1 MAKSSVIFDAYYLIS
16 SESPSVEDLTGC
28 LLTIEYN
35 DGEKDIITLTS
46 DNITQP
52 ASNVIDVADGM
63 VVVTS
68 AENITYGSN
77 TFPSIGTYFRRR
89 ENKRASS
96 IFKGTLEKLNSKF
109 IDTDSLPKET
119 LKITVTLDTAISTVN
134 SLIYHSDK
142 TSDNIKI
149 CLDHG
154 GIPYVEFHF
163 YTTDSAAANDYEL
176 LTYSGYSNTLGY
188 MFTNAENGNL
198 LCINGHTVS
207 IYSSTA
213 KTELDSAVKTTEQT
227 LTDEEKAQARTNI
240 GAGTQYTLPE
250 ASSSE
255 LGGVKA
261 DDATETDTQVVRKGA
276 DGKLYTAAAVPQ
288 VQSDY
293 DQNNSE
299 QAGYI
304 KNRPFY
310 EDSSVNIT
318 WDGDTT
324 GKTSISAWEF
334 IYLISSETPSVEDLT
349 GATLS
354 KYVDDGTEQS
364 IVLTAEDVIQS
375 DNVIAISEIVFIALE
390 DNATYNTYVFPTKG
404 TYFLKSGNAYPYS
417 IFKGTLKKIDPKFID
432 MNSLPKETVKIT
444 VTYDSSTESY
454 SSDKDFNELQ
464 SLMKNNKIQYYMYIV
479 LYGVTASGHSVFG
492 YCGYDYDI
500 GYMFVDPNT
509 GDMISISQYNGVS
522 MYTSNIKGE
531 LSNTV
536 KTIEQELTDEQKT
549 QARENIEACD
559 RTHRYELISGMSNI
573 YNTINLLDTSSEYST
588 IGSIIQLKSIAKI
601 LMKSLIYTLIY
612 GHAETYDSILSVN
625 TYDNNLNSDATYEY
639 STSDT
644 GYSTVSAIDS
654 DNYKC
659 TLNIRN
665 VDCFEVYFIANT
677 STLTEEYSSSFSA
690 TGVYLKYLATP
701 SYASQ
706 YLRIKFKVLQYYK
719 LSDHYLDSTVERT
732 KNKVTAISDSVTDDQ
747 YPSALSVKTELDKTV
762 KTTEQTLTDEQK
774 AQARTNIGAGGPQV
788 QSDYTQNNSTQAD
801 YIKNR
806 PFYEYTAVDIT
817 WDGDT
822 AGKTEVDL
830 TSALGFNVYLV
841 SDATPSVEDLTGSTL
856 TIYDGSSS
864 MELSVS
870 ARALSENVIIG
881 SDGYVFVVLADN
893 SEVSGI
899 TFPSKG
905 TYLVSAGGSYVSRIT
920 KKAINKIDPKFIPNG
935 IDTLKVTVT
944 YNSSTDTY
952 SADKTSDDI
961 KTCLDNG
968 GIPYVY
974 YNKDV
979 YTYVGSWETGYSFRR
994 WTGGY
999 IFISSSSVSVLEE
1012 DLYEYT
1018 NRKVTAIDNTATDEQ
1033 YPSALAVKTELDK
1046 TIKITEQT
1054 LTDEQKS
1061 QARTNIGATDISLGL
1076 TGASAGQII
1085 RIKSVDESG
1094 MPTEWEAADSYHA
1107 ILKTWTAADLEETT

>member
-52 ASNVIDVADGM
+52 ASNVIDIADGM

-119 LKITVTLDTAISTVN
+119 LKITVTLDQAISTVN

-142 TSDNIKI
+142 TSDSIKV

-176 LTYSGYSNTLGY
+176 LTYSGYSNTMGY

-213 KTELDSAVKTTEQT
+213 KNELDSAVKTTEQT

-276 DGKLYTAAAVPQ
+276 DGKLYTAAAV
-288 VQSDY
+288 
-293 DQNNSE
+293 
-299 QAGYI
+299 
-304 KNRPFY
+304 
-310 EDSSVNIT
+310 T
-318 WDGDTT
+318 
-324 GKTSISAWEF
+324 
-334 IYLISSETPSVEDLT
+334 
-349 GATLS
+349 
-354 KYVDDGTEQS
+354 
-364 IVLTAEDVIQS
+364 
-375 DNVIAISEIVFIALE
+375 
-390 DNATYNTYVFPTKG
+390 
-404 TYFLKSGNAYPYS
+404 
-417 IFKGTLKKIDPKFID
+417 
-432 MNSLPKETVKIT
+432 
-444 VTYDSSTESY
+444 
-454 SSDKDFNELQ
+454 
-464 SLMKNNKIQYYMYIV
+464 
-479 LYGVTASGHSVFG
+479 
-492 YCGYDYDI
+492 
-500 GYMFVDPNT
+500 
-509 GDMISISQYNGVS
+509 
-522 MYTSNIKGE
+522 
-531 LSNTV
+531 
-536 KTIEQELTDEQKT
+536 
-549 QARENIEACD
+549 
-559 RTHRYELISGMSNI
+559 
-573 YNTINLLDTSSEYST
+573 
-588 IGSIIQLKSIAKI
+588 
-601 LMKSLIYTLIY
+601 
-612 GHAETYDSILSVN
+612 
-625 TYDNNLNSDATYEY
+625 
-639 STSDT
+639 
-644 GYSTVSAIDS
+644 
-654 DNYKC
+654 
-659 TLNIRN
+659 
-665 VDCFEVYFIANT
+665 
-677 STLTEEYSSSFSA
+677 
-690 TGVYLKYLATP
+690 
-701 SYASQ
+701 
-706 YLRIKFKVLQYYK
+706 
-719 LSDHYLDSTVERT
+719 
-732 KNKVTAISDSVTDDQ
+732 
-747 YPSALSVKTELDKTV
+747 
-762 KTTEQTLTDEQK
+762 
-774 AQARTNIGAGGPQV
+774 QV
-788 QSDYTQNNSTQAD
+788 QSDYTQNDNTQTD

-881 SDGYVFVVLADN
+881 SDGYVFVILADN
-893 SEVSGI
+893 SELNGI

-999 IFISSSSVSVLEE
+999 IFISSSSVSMLEE

-1033 YPSALAVKTELDK
+1033 YPSALAVKKALNNKLDASHFIIDSDNNITGIKIKDQVNGYNYILRVKDGTFTVVRADAIVSIKVTTNPTKMSYNAGDYIDTTGMVVSAECGDGTLREIIDYTCDNYVTVDNPVFTITYTENNVVYSTGLTVNVTAFDPSVVLADFTYTDNGDGTYTITGWNGTYNGVTSTEL
-1046 TIKITEQT
+1046 
-1054 LTDEQKS
+1054 
-1061 QARTNIGATDISLGL
+1061 
-1076 TGASAGQII
+1076 II
-1085 RIKSVDESG
+1085 PDNAYI
-1094 MPTEWEAADSYHA
+1094 
-1107 ILKTWTAADLEETT
+1107 IL

>member
-16 SESPSVEDLTGC
+16 SESLSVEDLTGC

-119 LKITVTLDTAISTVN
+119 LKITVTIDKAISTVN

-240 GAGTQYTLPE
+240 GAGTQYILPE

-255 LGGVKA
+255 FGGIKA
-261 DDATETDTQVVRKGA
+261 DDVTETDTQAVRKGA

-324 GKTSISAWEF
+324 GKTSISTWEF

-354 KYVDDGTEQS
+354 KYADDGTEQS

-375 DNVIAISEIVFIALE
+375 NNVIAISEIVFIALE

-531 LSNTV
+531 LSDTV

-559 RTHRYELISGMSNI
+559 RTHRYELIPGMSNI

-706 YLRIKFKVLQYYK
+706 YLRIKFKVLQFYK

-747 YPSALSVKTELDKTV
+747 YPSALSVKTELDKTI
-762 KTTEQTLTDEQK
+762 KITEQTLTDEQK
-774 AQARTNIGAGGPQV
+774 SQARTNIGAGGLQV
-788 QSDYTQNNSTQAD
+788 QSDYTQNDNTQTD

-806 PFYEYTAVDIT
+806 PFYEDKLIDIT

-841 SDATPSVEDLTGSTL
+841 SDATPSAEDLIGATVSIYTGSDTMEIPLGSEYVQTISDNIILLAEGNAFVIL
-856 TIYDGSSS
+856 T
-864 MELSVS
+864 
-870 ARALSENVIIG
+870 
-881 SDGYVFVVLADN
+881 DN
-893 SEVSGI
+893 SEYNGI
-899 TFPSKG
+899 TFQSKG
-905 TYLVSAGGSYVSRIT
+905 TYFVNSDGAYVSGIS
-920 KKAINKIDPKFIPNG
+920 KKVVNKIDKKFIPNG
-935 IDTLKVTVT
+935 IDTLKITVT
-944 YNSSTDTY
+944 YNSSADTY
-952 SADKTSDDI
+952 SNADKSSNDI
-961 KTCLDNG
+961 ETCLSNG
-968 GIPYVY
+968 GIPYIALYGLTSVSSDY
-974 YNKDV
+974 IIL
-979 YTYVGSWETGYSFRR
+979 TYVGY
-994 WTGGY
+994 GGESKIY
-999 IFISSSSVSVLEE
+999 EFANEEEGISLGISGLSVSSGLSSQSLKGRINYLE
-1012 DLYEYT
+1012 DIT
-1018 NRKVTAIDNTATDEQ
+1018 
-1033 YPSALAVKTELDK
+1033 VK
-1046 TIKITEQT
+1046 IVSQV
-1054 LTDEQKS
+1054 LTDEQKTR
-1061 QARTNIGATDISLGL
+1061 ARTNIGATDISLGL

>member
-119 LKITVTLDTAISTVN
+119 LKITVTLDKAISTVN

-176 LTYSGYSNTLGY
+176 LTYSGYSNTMGY

-207 IYSSTA
+207 VYSSTA
-213 KTELDSAVKTTEQT
+213 KTELDSTVKTTEQT
-227 LTDEEKAQARTNI
+227 LTDEQKAQARTNI

-293 DQNNSE
+293 
-299 QAGYI
+299 
-304 KNRPFY
+304 
-310 EDSSVNIT
+310 
-318 WDGDTT
+318 
-324 GKTSISAWEF
+324 
-334 IYLISSETPSVEDLT
+334 
-349 GATLS
+349 
-354 KYVDDGTEQS
+354 
-364 IVLTAEDVIQS
+364 
-375 DNVIAISEIVFIALE
+375 
-390 DNATYNTYVFPTKG
+390 
-404 TYFLKSGNAYPYS
+404 
-417 IFKGTLKKIDPKFID
+417 
-432 MNSLPKETVKIT
+432 
-444 VTYDSSTESY
+444 
-454 SSDKDFNELQ
+454 
-464 SLMKNNKIQYYMYIV
+464 
-479 LYGVTASGHSVFG
+479 
-492 YCGYDYDI
+492 
-500 GYMFVDPNT
+500 
-509 GDMISISQYNGVS
+509 
-522 MYTSNIKGE
+522 
-531 LSNTV
+531 
-536 KTIEQELTDEQKT
+536 
-549 QARENIEACD
+549 
-559 RTHRYELISGMSNI
+559 
-573 YNTINLLDTSSEYST
+573 
-588 IGSIIQLKSIAKI
+588 
-601 LMKSLIYTLIY
+601 
-612 GHAETYDSILSVN
+612 
-625 TYDNNLNSDATYEY
+625 
-639 STSDT
+639 
-644 GYSTVSAIDS
+644 
-654 DNYKC
+654 
-659 TLNIRN
+659 
-665 VDCFEVYFIANT
+665 
-677 STLTEEYSSSFSA
+677 
-690 TGVYLKYLATP
+690 
-701 SYASQ
+701 
-706 YLRIKFKVLQYYK
+706 
-719 LSDHYLDSTVERT
+719 
-732 KNKVTAISDSVTDDQ
+732 
-747 YPSALSVKTELDKTV
+747 
-762 KTTEQTLTDEQK
+762 
-774 AQARTNIGAGGPQV
+774 
-788 QSDYTQNNSTQAD
+788 TQNDSGQTD

-841 SDATPSVEDLTGSTL
+841 SDATPSAEDLIGATVSIYTGSDTMEIPL
-856 TIYDGSSS
+856 GSEYVQTISDNIILLAEGN
-864 MELSVS
+864 
-870 ARALSENVIIG
+870 AFVII
-881 SDGYVFVVLADN
+881 ADN
-893 SEVSGI
+893 SEYNGI

-905 TYLVSAGGSYVSRIT
+905 TYFVNSDGTYVSGIS
-920 KKAINKIDPKFIPNG
+920 KKVVNKIDKKFIPNG
-935 IDTLKVTVT
+935 IDTLKITVT

-952 SADKTSDDI
+952 SADKSSVDI
-961 KTCLDNG
+961 ESCLNNG
-968 GIPYVY
+968 GIPYIALY
-974 YNKDV
+974 GLSSISSSDYTIL
-979 YTYVGSWETGYSFRR
+979 TYVGGY
-994 WTGGY
+994 GGEVKVHV
-999 IFISSSSVSVLEE
+999 FANEEEGISLNISGWSVSSELSSQSLKGRINYLANNTVLI
-1012 DLYEYT
+1012 
-1018 NRKVTAIDNTATDEQ
+1018 VSQ
-1033 YPSALAVKTELDK
+1033 V
-1046 TIKITEQT
+1046 
-1054 LTDEQKS
+1054 LTDEQKT
-1061 QARTNIGATDISLGL
+1061 QVRTNIGATDISLGL